1 MKNLPMTS
9 LDIRQEIGRKRG
21 TFVDPFRVDS
31 GVVDQEGSM
40 TNGDLRSI
48 ILPLVVTIS
57 VGALAVLIA
66 VVLGIALD

>member
-1 MKNLPMTS
+1 
-9 LDIRQEIGRKRG
+9 
-21 TFVDPFRVDS
+21 
-31 GVVDQEGSM
+31 M

-48 ILPLVVTIS
+48 IVPLVVTIG

>member
-1 MKNLPMTS
+1 MVT
-9 LDIRQEIGRKRG
+9 RQVQQG
-21 TFVDPFRVDS
+21 TFNDPPRVDL

-40 TNGDLRSI
+40 TNSDLRSI
-48 ILPLVVTIS
+48 IVPLVVTIG